1 VTDEPRSAR
10 SLVEELERLA
20 DELPEDPALEE
31 LELYVESRKEV
42 AKALTRLNP
51 TGLSSEEKRELGGR
65 VQAVLSRDQALVT
78 ALFAVK
84 DELAARI
91 AALPAAR
98 RTVKGYASA
107 ATGSRMLRTTA

>member
-31 LELYVESRKEV
+31 LELYVESRGEI
-42 AKALTRLNP
+42 AGALSRLDL

-78 ALFAVK
+78 ALFA
-84 DELAARI
+84 
-91 AALPAAR
+91 AR